1 MPLLILMMLLALH
14 QPAKAEPPR
23 VEFAQR
29 LGAIVPSDLV
39 LFDERGRQVRFDQL
53 TRGKPSLLVLG
64 YYHCPMLCHQV
75 QSGLV
80 DSLGKLEWS
89 VGHEFNVIS
98 VSIDPRERPELARK
112 KQHSYLSRY
121 DRPGA
126 EEGWRF
132 LTGGQEQIKKLC
144 ETVGFESVY
153 DPQTDQFAHPAGVV
167 VLTAEGKVSSYLL
180 GISFPSRAIKLA
192 LQRASSGGVGDP
204 VDQILL
210 LCYHYDPSTGRYSLA
225 IMRLMQMAGLATVL
239 LLAGGIGWMQRRKS

>member
-1 MPLLILMMLLALH
+1 M
-14 QPAKAEPPR
+14 
-23 VEFAQR
+23 
-29 LGAIVPSDLV
+29 
-39 LFDERGRQVRFDQL
+39 
-53 TRGKPSLLVLG
+53 
-64 YYHCPMLCHQV
+64 
-75 QSGLV
+75 
-80 DSLGKLEWS
+80 
-89 VGHEFNVIS
+89 GHEFNVIS